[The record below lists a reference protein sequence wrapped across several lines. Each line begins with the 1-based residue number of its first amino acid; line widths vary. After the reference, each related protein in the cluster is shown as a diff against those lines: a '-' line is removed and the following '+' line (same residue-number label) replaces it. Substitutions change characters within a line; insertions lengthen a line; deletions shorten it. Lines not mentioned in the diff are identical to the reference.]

1 MKVPRINLRSLRVRL
16 CLWYVLLSMI
26 SMSALG
32 TFSYVYLAHALA
44 SSRQVTMA
52 RREMRLFRFLETE
65 QQINPHVQLQDQLR
79 HFMQAN
85 PDTDILE
92 VQSPEGAPV
101 YPDARKAPSIAWSD
115 KDCTNPCFRLQK
127 LGDHQYRML
136 QQSVSI
142 QGQPYRVTMA
152 GIIDE
157 HYDILRMVETSFFI
171 FLPLMFF
178 ASIAGGFMLSHRA
191 LEPVDRITRAAHWI
205 SLRDLSHRLPVPFTG
220 DELQRLAETWNDLLE
235 RLEIAVMNLRQFTG
249 DISHDLR
256 TSITVMLSESQLAL
270 RQERSKEEY
279 RESIETIL
287 AECQST
293 ATLLD
298 DLLAASRSDVPGQKI
313 EWVAVNLA
321 ALVVESCNH
330 LQARAEMKIQR
341 LEVKTESE
349 IWIAGDASLL
359 RRLVNILL
367 DNAIKYTGE
376 GGTITACVARNQQHV
391 SLEIEDTGVGIAS
404 EEVPKIFNRF
414 YRVDASRNR
423 DQGGNGLG
431 LAIAKWIA
439 EAHHSTIVVAPNSR
453 GGSVFSASFDLW
465 IEETERTAMESA
477 TEPLVLGNTG
487 VDLLTR
493 RG

>member
-1 MKVPRINLRSLRVRL
+1 MKVPRINMRSLRVRL

-44 SSRQVTMA
+44 SSRQVTME
-52 RREMRLFRFLETE
+52 RREMRLVRFLETE
-65 QQINPHVQLQDQLR
+65 RQISPNIQLQDQLR
-79 HFMQAN
+79 HFMEAN
-85 PDTDILE
+85 PDTDVLE
-92 VQSPEGAPV
+92 VQSLEGVPI
-101 YPDARKAPSIAWSD
+101 YPDARKAPSFAWSD
-115 KDCTNPCFRLQK
+115 RGCTSPCFRLQK

-142 QGQPYRVTMA
+142 QGRRYHVTIA

-157 HYDILRMVETSFFI
+157 HYDILRIVESSFFI

-205 SLRDLSHRLPVPFTG
+205 SLRDLNHRLPVPLTG

-235 RLEIAVMNLRQFTG
+235 RLEVAVKSLRQFTS

-270 RQERSKEEY
+270 RRERSKEEY

-287 AECQST
+287 SECQST

-298 DLLAASRSDVPGQKI
+298 DLLAASRSGVPEQKI
-313 EWVAVNLA
+313 EWVAIDLV
-321 ALVVESCNH
+321 ALVTESCNH
-330 LQARAEMKIQR
+330 LQARSEMKSQR
-341 LEVKTESE
+341 LEVKADSAV
-349 IWIAGDASLL
+349 WIGGDASLL

-367 DNAIKYTGE
+367 DNALKYTGE
-376 GGTITACVARNQQHV
+376 GGTITACVTRNQQHV
-391 SLEIEDTGVGIAS
+391 SLQIADTGVGIAP

-414 YRVDASRNR
+414 YRTDTSRNR

-439 EAHHSTIVVAPNSR
+439 EVHRSTIAVAPNIR

-465 IEETERTAMESA
+465 IDEAERIALEPKSES
-477 TEPLVLGNTG
+477 
-487 VDLLTR
+487 LLPVSAS
-493 RG
+493 